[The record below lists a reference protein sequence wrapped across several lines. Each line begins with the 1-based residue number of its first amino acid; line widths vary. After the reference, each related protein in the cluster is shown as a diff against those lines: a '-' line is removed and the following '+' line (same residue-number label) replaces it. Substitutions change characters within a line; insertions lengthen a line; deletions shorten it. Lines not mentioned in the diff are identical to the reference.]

1 MNVSTKA
8 RPNTVIQEDVRLTAE
23 QMTATLATLEGTTLL
38 VTGGSG
44 FLCSYL
50 LDSVAYLNDHCFSRP
65 CRLISVDN
73 LRSGVADRVAHL
85 ADRTDFRFVSH
96 DVSQPLELGEP
107 VDWIIH
113 GAGIASP
120 TFYRRFPLETID
132 VNVWGTRHMLDL
144 ARQTGVRSILYMST
158 SEIYGDPEWRYIP
171 TPEDYRGY
179 VSCTGPRACYDESKR
194 LAETL
199 CATYYSLYRTPVKVM
214 RPFNVYGPGQRLD
227 DRRIVPDLI
236 SAALARKPLVLLS
249 DGRATRSFCYV
260 ADAIR
265 AMWHV
270 LLSDADG
277 EAFNVGNDEREISMS
292 DFARELA
299 AMADDPPLEVI
310 YQVSEDPQYLTDN
323 PQRRCPDLKKLRSRF
338 PWTPQ
343 VGFREGL
350 RRTLRSYQTDSQNGD
365 SSVFA
370 PLDKGTLS
378 LVADD
383 RNTHGANH
391 QEQA

>member
-1 MNVSTKA
+1 MSISTIA
-8 RPNTVIQEDVRLTAE
+8 APNAVIQEDVRLMAE
-23 QMTATLATLEGTTLL
+23 QMARIVAVLEGGTLL

-85 ADRTDFRFVSH
+85 ADRADFRFISH
-96 DVSQPLELGEP
+96 DVSQPLALGER

-132 VNVWGTRHMLDL
+132 VNVSGTRRMLDL
-144 ARQTGVRSILYMST
+144 ARQAGARSILYMST
-158 SEIYGDPEWRYIP
+158 SEIYGDPERLFIP

-236 SAALARKPLVLLS
+236 SAALEGRPLVLYS

-277 EAFNVGNDEREISMS
+277 EAFNVGNDEREISMRE
-292 DFARELA
+292 FARELA
-299 AMADDPPLEVI
+299 AIAGNPPLEVI
-310 YQVSEDPQYLTDN
+310 HQVSEDPQYLTDN
-323 PQRRCPDLKKLRSRF
+323 PQRRCPDLTKLRTRF
-338 PWTPQ
+338 AWTPQ
-343 VGFREGL
+343 VGLRAGL
-350 RRTLRSYQTDSQNGD
+350 KRTLRSYRE
-365 SSVFA
+365 A
-370 PLDKGTLS
+370 
-378 LVADD
+378 A
-383 RNTHGANH
+383 
-391 QEQA
+391 